1 MTGRLK
7 HAQRSKR
14 SYKKK
19 YIPVDMFRR
28 NSTVNT
34 YKTFVSQAAGAES
47 SGTKAAGLLASLI
60 GKLTKRKRPRESHG
74 PERED

>member
-19 YIPVDMFRR
+19 YILVDMLRR
-28 NSTVNT
+28 NATVNT
-34 YKTFVSQAAGAES
+34 YKTLVSQAASDE
-47 SGTKAAGLLASLI
+47 AAGLLASLI
-60 GKLTKRKRPRESHG
+60 EKLTKRKRPRESHG